1 MKASEFCAP
10 GLFCVLGVRM
20 AAEVG
25 SIIAQAQAKA
35 IECAICGGS
44 CEPVMLDRRSSAGDH
59 FERLRCTTDGLTFRR
74 IWIGGYA
81 R

>member
-1 MKASEFCAP
+1 
-10 GLFCVLGVRM
+10 M
-20 AAEVG
+20 ATEVG
-25 SIIAQAQAKA
+25 SIIAQANAKT

-44 CEPVMLDRRSSAGDH
+44 CEPVMLARRSSSGDH
-59 FERLRCTTDGLTFRR
+59 FERLRCGEEGLTFRR